1 MRGKIQFEATRRTT
15 GKSFSMAALALASS
29 VMLAGCTTTD
39 TRIAGA
45 GAGALAGAMVAGP
58 IGAAAGGVAG
68 AVAGP
73 TIARKNRARKNRSYD
88 RRY

>member
-1 MRGKIQFEATRRTT
+1 MLR
-15 GKSFSMAALALASS
+15 KSGILGAALICAGL
-29 VMLAGCTTTD
+29 LAGCTTTD

-58 IGAAAGGVAG
+58 VGAAAGGVAG

-73 TIARKNRARKNRSYD
+73 TIARKTKRQNREY
-88 RRY
+88 